1 MHCSQPALQLS
12 IAIAQKK
19 LCAEN
24 PKCYQVRRLQVCG
37 WRWQERLT
45 PQPRPAQTAA
55 PRARAR
61 FPQSR
66 PPSRPRGPGRGLPS
80 EPPPYRNQDICTGA
94 PPRMAQSLPPTNG
107 GPTVKSEGSLPSVKT
122 DVDYELPDLPE
133 APVFYPTAEEF
144 ADPMKYLDSIRE
156 QAAPA
161 GVIKIVP
168 PKEWRCPF
176 PIKENGDSFHFQTCV
191 QSVDQLRHRHG
202 PGTKFMQRLRHFH
215 RTRGLHLP
223 AEVRPA
229 RY

>member
-1 MHCSQPALQLS
+1 VLPGATFTG
-12 IAIAQKK
+12 
-19 LCAEN
+19 
-24 PKCYQVRRLQVCG
+24 VRLEVAG
-37 WRWQERLT
+37 AT
-45 PQPRPAQTAA
+45 HAAA
-55 PRARAR
+55 PAGAN
-61 FPQSR
+61 SR
-66 PPSRPRGPGRGLPS
+66 PPRPRPFPPVAPPLPAPRPGQGLAVGTSALPQS
-80 EPPPYRNQDICTGA
+80 GHLTGA